1 MPLNMLKKV
10 ITDRVWVH
18 LNQVGKNLSDYQFV
32 FRAGRLVMNTID
44 RVIIDWLFL
53 QYRKEVRGQELY
65 REWKRQT
72 PR

>member
-1 MPLNMLKKV
+1 MLKKV
-10 ITDRVWVH
+10 IADRVWAH
-18 LNQVGKNLSDYQFV
+18 LNQVDKNLSDYQFG
-32 FRAGRLVMNTID
+32 FRAGPLVMDTID

>member
-10 ITDRVWVH
+10 IADRVWAH
-18 LNQVGKNLSDYQFV
+18 LNQVGKNLSDYQFG
-32 FRAGRLVMNTID
+32 FRAGRLVMDTID

>member
-1 MPLNMLKKV
+1 MLKKV
-10 ITDRVWVH
+10 IADQVWAH
-18 LNQVGKNLSDYQFV
+18 LNQVGKNLSDYQFG
-32 FRAGRLVMNTID
+32 FRAGRLVMATID

-53 QYRKEVRGQELY
+53 QDRKEVRGQELY